1 MRGVGLCLSSGT
13 MVCSADG
20 SQTVC
25 DAPVVTGS
33 PEVCNGVDDD
43 CNRVIDD
50 LPSPPPAPIGEP
62 CGTCGGVYACRGGLV
77 CEGGDA
83 SPEVCNGEDD
93 DCNNIVDDGPLP
105 EVGDA
110 CVPLVNGQPAFMVT
124 GECHAGHKVCIEGS
138 LECVGAM
145 GPQPEVCNGRDDDCD
160 GMVDDMAACP
170 MPTDACYMGECVS
183 PCAEGEFPCPFSF
196 YCQTLTQGR
205 FCIPDPC
212 AGVTCGAGE
221 VCDRDDGECKDP
233 CEGVTCT
240 GGRVCRLGQCVD
252 CFTLGCPGGMI
263 CAENDAHVG
272 VCQADPCN
280 GVDCAAGDSCIG
292 GACVPAACPGGC
304 GSGERCQGGRCVAQC
319 SLDLCFSGSSCPAG
333 TACKP
338 AQRPLHRRPLRPH
351 RLRRPHL
358 RRLVRGAGH
367 LRPAE
372 HGRRGGD
379 GRRRLPVRDRRGLA
393 RVAAAAAR
401 VPGPG
406 GVAARGGPPQK
417 AVISMSSRYQRSLV
431 AFIPASK

>member
-1 MRGVGLCLSSGT
+1 
-13 MVCSADG
+13 
-20 SQTVC
+20 
-25 DAPVVTGS
+25 
-33 PEVCNGVDDD
+33 
-43 CNRVIDD
+43 
-50 LPSPPPAPIGEP
+50 
-62 CGTCGGVYACRGGLV
+62 
-77 CEGGDA
+77 
-83 SPEVCNGEDD
+83 
-93 DCNNIVDDGPLP
+93 
-105 EVGDA
+105 
-110 CVPLVNGQPAFMVT
+110 
-124 GECHAGHKVCIEGS
+124 
-138 LECVGAM
+138 
-145 GPQPEVCNGRDDDCD
+145 
-160 GMVDDMAACP
+160 MVDDMAACP

-319 SLDLCFSGSSCPAG
+319 SLDLCFSRSSCPAG
-333 TACKP
+333 TACNP
-338 AQRPLHRRPLRPH
+338 LNGRCIADPCARTDCGDLTCAVSCEGLGTCARRNTVDVVATGGGGFQCEIGAVSRASQRPLLAFLVLVGLLLGVV
-351 RLRRPHL
+351 RLRR
-358 RRLVRGAGH
+358 R
-367 LRPAE
+367 
-372 HGRRGGD
+372 
-379 GRRRLPVRDRRGLA
+379 
-393 RVAAAAAR
+393 
-401 VPGPG
+401 
-406 GVAARGGPPQK
+406 
-417 AVISMSSRYQRSLV
+417 
-431 AFIPASK
+431 